1 MTNALGHGLAQTLGL
16 QATQGAYYRRGAQ
29 SWIPGAVMDVWSACA
44 RGEGA
49 TGVPAPHVYFTQTLG
64 DGSAESG
71 SLHCPTCRAELA
83 VGRASGGGAA
93 PPPRPAPP
101 PVAPAS
107 QAALPF

>member
-1 MTNALGHGLAQTLGL
+1 MTNDLGHGLAQTLGL
-16 QATQGAYYRRGAQ
+16 QATQGAYHRRGAQ

-49 TGVPAPHVYFTQTLG
+49 TGVPAPHVYFMQTLG

-71 SLHCPTCRAELA
+71 SIHCPTCRAELI
-83 VGRASGGGAA
+83 VGRASGIAA
-93 PPPRPAPP
+93 PSVPRVAPP
-101 PVAPAS
+101 AAPVP